1 MGKEFTRVKDPERLK
16 EGDLLVVPAAPKPLS
31 LGTLSRCGMS
41 VGFTVRSRND
51 ATLVSH
57 WLVGTRPG
65 PRVFLAAGVNHQAR
79 ESEEQL
85 LLGLDAVKARDPE
98 DPRIYAASLVP
109 FGPLARDLEWSWRQ
123 WAGCWNDVTRGAVA
137 KRLAELCGD
146 DMVLR
151 SEPDR
156 NGAPARD
163 LAASCAWD
171 NATVTGFDHKDTS
184 DNWFPTVKRR
194 RDRSGSENSFSLKS
208 LMDWDNMDWDNN
220 EYLPSKK
227 MRMYVSGTFLVNLA
241 KRGAYV
247 LRPSEGFRDAVT
259 TRIAGECMDEL
270 RRRFLDRIVSVR
282 MFAALLAADVKC
294 DCARAK
300 KLLSLARVVR
310 RNTRPLARSMLRELG
325 VKI

>member
-16 EGDLLVVPAAPKPLS
+16 EGDLLVVPATKPLS

-41 VGFTVRSRND
+41 IGFTGRSSND

-57 WLVGTRPG
+57 WLAGIRTDPK
-65 PRVFLAAGVNHQAR
+65 VFLAAEVDHRAR

-85 LLGLDAVKARDPE
+85 LLGLDAVKTRDPE

-109 FGPLARDLEWSWRQ
+109 FGPLAEGLEWSWRQ
-123 WAGCWNDVTRGAVA
+123 WAGCWNDVTGGAVA

-151 SEPDR
+151 SEPGK
-156 NGAPARD
+156 NGAPAED

-171 NATVTGFDHKDTS
+171 NAAVTGFDSGDES
-184 DNWFPTVKRR
+184 DDWFPTAERR
-194 RDRSGSENSFSLKS
+194 MYRSGNENPFALKS
-208 LMDWDNMDWDNN
+208 LMDWDDNG
-220 EYLPSKK
+220 YPSSKK
-227 MRMYVSGTFLVNLA
+227 TRMRVSGAFLANLA

-247 LRPSEGFRDAVT
+247 LRPPEGFRDAVT
-259 TRIAGECMDEL
+259 TRIAGECMDAL
-270 RRRFLDRIVSVR
+270 RRRFLDRIVSAR
-282 MFAALLAADVKC
+282 KFAGLLAADARR
-294 DCARAK
+294 DCARVK
-300 KLLSLARVVR
+300 KLLSLARVVGKD
-310 RNTRPLARSMLRELG
+310 TRPLARSILRELG

>member
-1 MGKEFTRVKDPERLK
+1 MGKEFTRVKDPERLRG
-16 EGDLLVVPAAPKPLS
+16 GDLLVVPAAPKPLS

-41 VGFTVRSRND
+41 VGFTGRSRND

-57 WLVGTRPG
+57 WLAGTRPG
-65 PRVFLAAGVNHQAR
+65 PKVFLAAGVNRRAR

-85 LLGLDAVKARDPE
+85 LLGLDAVKTRDPE
-98 DPRIYAASLVP
+98 DPRIYSASLVP
-109 FGPLARDLEWSWRQ
+109 FGPLAGGLEWSWRQ
-123 WAGCWNDVTRGAVA
+123 WAGCWNDVTGGAVA

-146 DMVLR
+146 GMVLG
-151 SEPDR
+151 SEPDG

-171 NATVTGFDHKDTS
+171 NAAVTGLDRENRS
-184 DNWFPTVKRR
+184 DDWFPTVGGRMY
-194 RDRSGSENSFSLKS
+194 RSGGENPFALKS
-208 LMDWDNMDWDNN
+208 LVDWDDNGC
-220 EYLPSKK
+220 LSSKK
-227 MRMYVSGTFLVNLA
+227 TRMYVSGAFLVNLA

-270 RRRFLDRIVSVR
+270 RRRFLDRIASAR
-282 MFAALLAADVKC
+282 KFAALLAADVRR

-300 KLLSLARVVR
+300 RLLSLARVAR
-310 RNTRPLARSMLRELG
+310 GDARPLARSMLRELG

>member
-41 VGFTVRSRND
+41 VGYTGRSHND

-57 WLVGTRPG
+57 WLAGARPG
-65 PRVFLAAGVNHQAR
+65 PKVFLAAGVNHRPR

-98 DPRIYAASLVP
+98 DPRMYAASLVP
-109 FGPLARDLEWSWRQ
+109 FGPLAGGLEWSWRQ
-123 WAGCWNDVTRGAVA
+123 WAGCWNDVTGGAVA
-137 KRLAELCGD
+137 KRLAEFCGD

-151 SEPDR
+151 SDPGG
-156 NGAPARD
+156 NGAPAGD

-171 NATVTGFDHKDTS
+171 NAAVTGLDHGDRS
-184 DNWFPTVKRR
+184 DDWFPTVKRR
-194 RDRSGSENSFSLKS
+194 MYRSGENPFALRS
-208 LMDWDNMDWDNN
+208 LMDRDDNG
-220 EYLPSKK
+220 YLASKK
-227 MRMYVSGTFLVNLA
+227 TRMCVSGAFLVNLV

-270 RRRFLDRIVSVR
+270 RRRFLDRIASAR
-282 MFAALLAADVKC
+282 KFAALLAADVRC

-300 KLLSLARVVR
+300 RLLSLARVAKGGA
-310 RNTRPLARSMLRELG
+310 RPLARSVLRELG

>member
-41 VGFTVRSRND
+41 VGFTGRSHND

-65 PRVFLAAGVNHQAR
+65 HRVFLAAGVNHRAR

-98 DPRIYAASLVP
+98 DPRMYAASLVP
-109 FGPLARDLEWSWRQ
+109 FGPLAGGLEWSWRQ
-123 WAGCWNDVTRGAVA
+123 WAGCWNDVTGGAVA

-146 DMVLR
+146 DMVLG
-151 SEPDR
+151 SEPGG
-156 NGAPARD
+156 NGAPAGD

-171 NATVTGFDHKDTS
+171 NAAVTGLDHGDKS
-184 DNWFPTVKRR
+184 DDWFPTVGRR
-194 RDRSGSENSFSLKS
+194 MYRGGENTFALRS
-208 LMDWDNMDWDNN
+208 LMDRDDNG
-220 EYLPSKK
+220 YLSSKK
-227 MRMYVSGTFLVNLA
+227 TRMYVSGAFLVNLV

-270 RRRFLDRIVSVR
+270 RRRFLDRIASAR
-282 MFAALLAADVKC
+282 KFAALLAADARR

-300 KLLSLARVVR
+300 RLLSLARAAR
-310 RNTRPLARSMLRELG
+310 GDTRPLARSMLRELG

>member
-41 VGFTVRSRND
+41 IGFTGRSRND

-57 WLVGTRPG
+57 WLAGTRPE
-65 PRVFLAAGVNHQAR
+65 PRVFLAAGVNHQAG

-85 LLGLDAVKARDPE
+85 LIGLDAVKARDPE
-98 DPRIYAASLVP
+98 DPRVYAASLVP
-109 FGPLARDLEWSWRQ
+109 FGPLAGGLEWSWRQ

-137 KRLAELCGD
+137 KRLAEFCGD
-146 DMVLR
+146 DMVLGP
-151 SEPDR
+151 EPDR
-156 NGAPARD
+156 NGAPAGD

-171 NATVTGFDHKDTS
+171 NATVTGFDHENKS
-184 DNWFPTVKRR
+184 DDWFPTVGRR
-194 RDRSGSENSFSLKS
+194 MCRSGGENPFSLRS
-208 LMDWDNMDWDNN
+208 LMDRDDNG
-220 EYLPSKK
+220 YLPSKK
-227 MRMYVSGTFLVNLA
+227 TRMYVSGEFLVNLV

-247 LRPSEGFRDAVT
+247 LRPPEWFRDAVT

-270 RRRFLDRIVSVR
+270 RRRFLDRIASAR
-282 MFAALLAADVKC
+282 KFAALLAADVRR

-300 KLLSLARVVR
+300 RLLSLARVAR
-310 RNTRPLARSMLRELG
+310 GDARPLARSMLRELG

>member
-16 EGDLLVVPAAPKPLS
+16 EGDLLVVPAEPKPLS

-41 VGFTVRSRND
+41 IGFTRRSRND

-57 WLVGTRPG
+57 WLAG
-65 PRVFLAAGVNHQAR
+65 PRPEPKVFLAAGVNHRAR

-98 DPRIYAASLVP
+98 DPRMYAASLVP
-109 FGPLARDLEWSWRQ
+109 FGPLAGDLEWSWRQ

-151 SEPDR
+151 SEPDGK
-156 NGAPARD
+156 GAPARD

-171 NATVTGFDHKDTS
+171 NAAVTEFDHEAKS
-184 DNWFPTVKRR
+184 DDWFPTAGRR
-194 RDRSGSENSFSLKS
+194 RYWSGGENPFALRS
-208 LMDWDNMDWDNN
+208 LMDRDNN
-220 EYLPSKK
+220 GYLSPEKT
-227 MRMYVSGTFLVNLA
+227 RMYVSGEFLVNLV

-247 LRPSEGFRDAVT
+247 LRPPEWFRDAVT

-270 RRRFLDRIVSVR
+270 RRRFLDRIVSAR
-282 MFAALLAADVKC
+282 KFAALLAADVRC

-300 KLLSLARVVR
+300 RLLSLARAVR
-310 RNTRPLARSMLRELG
+310 RDTRPLARSMLRELG

>member
-57 WLVGTRPG
+57 WLAGTRPETK
-65 PRVFLAAGVNHQAR
+65 VFLAAGVNHQSR

-98 DPRIYAASLVP
+98 DPRVYAASLVP
-109 FGPLARDLEWSWRQ
+109 FGPLAGGLEWSWRQ

-137 KRLAELCGD
+137 KRIAELCGD

-156 NGAPARD
+156 NGAPAKD

-171 NATVTGFDHKDTS
+171 NATVTGFDHKDKS
-184 DNWFPTVKRR
+184 DDWFPTVGRR
-194 RDRSGSENSFSLKS
+194 GYRSGRENPFSLKS
-208 LMDWDNMDWDNN
+208 LMDWDDNG
-220 EYLPSKK
+220 YLPSKK
-227 MRMYVSGTFLVNLA
+227 IRMYVSGAFLVNLV

-247 LRPSEGFRDAVT
+247 LRPPEWFRDAVT

-282 MFAALLAADVKC
+282 MFAALLAADVKR

-310 RNTRPLARSMLRELG
+310 KDTRPLARSMLRELG

>member
-16 EGDLLVVPAAPKPLS
+16 EGDLLVVPAAPKPLG

-41 VGFTVRSRND
+41 IGFTDRSRND

-57 WLVGTRPG
+57 WLAGARPEH
-65 PRVFLAAGVNHQAR
+65 RVFLAAGVNHRPR

-109 FGPLARDLEWSWRQ
+109 FGPLAGDLEWSWRQ
-123 WAGCWNDVTRGAVA
+123 WAGCWNDVTGGAVA
-137 KRLAELCGD
+137 RRLAELCGD
-146 DMVLR
+146 DMVLG
-151 SEPDR
+151 SEPGG
-156 NGAPARD
+156 NGAPAGD

-171 NATVTGFDHKDTS
+171 NADVTGLDHEAKS
-184 DNWFPTVKRR
+184 DDWFPTAGRR
-194 RDRSGSENSFSLKS
+194 MYRSGGENPFALRS
-208 LMDWDNMDWDNN
+208 LMDRDDNG
-220 EYLPSKK
+220 YLSSRKT
-227 MRMYVSGTFLVNLA
+227 RMYVSGAFLVNLV

-270 RRRFLDRIVSVR
+270 RRRFLDRVVSAR
-282 MFAALLAADVKC
+282 KFAALLAADVRR

-300 KLLSLARVVR
+300 RLLSLARAAR
-310 RNTRPLARSMLRELG
+310 GGTRPLARSALRELG

>member
-41 VGFTVRSRND
+41 VGFTGRSRND
-51 ATLVSH
+51 AALVSH
-57 WLVGTRPG
+57 WLAGTRPG
-65 PRVFLAAGVNHQAR
+65 HRVFLAAGVSHRAR

-98 DPRIYAASLVP
+98 DPLMYAASLVP
-109 FGPLARDLEWSWRQ
+109 FGPLAEGLEWSWRQ
-123 WAGCWNDVTRGAVA
+123 WAGCWNDVTGGAVA

-146 DMVLR
+146 DMVLG
-151 SEPDR
+151 SKPGE
-156 NGAPARD
+156 NGAPDRD

-171 NATVTGFDHKDTS
+171 NTAVTGLDHGDRS
-184 DNWFPTVKRR
+184 DDWFPTVGRR
-194 RDRSGSENSFSLKS
+194 MYRSGGENPFALRS
-208 LMDWDNMDWDNN
+208 LMDRDDNG
-220 EYLPSKK
+220 YLSSKK
-227 MRMYVSGTFLVNLA
+227 TRMYVSGAFLVNLV

-270 RRRFLDRIVSVR
+270 RRRFLDRIASAR
-282 MFAALLAADVKC
+282 KFAALLAADVRR

-300 KLLSLARVVR
+300 RLLSLARAAR
-310 RNTRPLARSMLRELG
+310 GGTRPLARSMLRELG
-325 VKI
+325 VEI

>member
-16 EGDLLVVPAAPKPLS
+16 EGDLLVVPAAPEPLS

-41 VGFTVRSRND
+41 IGFTGRSNNNV
-51 ATLVSH
+51 TLVSH
-57 WLVGTRPG
+57 WLAGTRPE
-65 PRVFLAAGVNHQAR
+65 PKVFLAAGVNHQAR

-109 FGPLARDLEWSWRQ
+109 FGPLAGGLEWSWRQ

-137 KRLAELCGD
+137 KRLAEFCD

-156 NGAPARD
+156 KGAPARD

-171 NATVTGFDHKDTS
+171 NAAVTGLDHENKS
-184 DNWFPTVKRR
+184 DDWFPT
-194 RDRSGSENSFSLKS
+194 SENPFSLRS
-208 LMDWDNMDWDNN
+208 LMDWNNN
-220 EYLPSKK
+220 ECLSSKK
-227 MRMYVSGTFLVNLA
+227 TRMYVSGGFLVNLV

-247 LRPSEGFRDAVT
+247 LRPPEWFRDAVT

-270 RRRFLDRIVSVR
+270 RRRFLDRIVSAR
-282 MFAALLAADVKC
+282 KFAALLAADVRC

-300 KLLSLARVVR
+300 RLLSLARVAR
-310 RNTRPLARSMLRELG
+310 GDTRPLARSMLRELG

>member
-41 VGFTVRSRND
+41 IGFTVRSRNN

-57 WLVGTRPG
+57 WLAGTRPE
-65 PRVFLAAGVNHQAR
+65 PRVFLAAGVNHHAR

-85 LLGLDAVKARDPE
+85 LIGLDAVKARDPE

-109 FGPLARDLEWSWRQ
+109 FGPLAGGLEWSWRQ

-137 KRLAELCGD
+137 KRLAEYCGD

-151 SEPDR
+151 SEPDK

-171 NATVTGFDHKDTS
+171 NDTVTGLDHENKS
-184 DNWFPTVKRR
+184 DDWFPTSK
-194 RDRSGSENSFSLKS
+194 NPFALKS
-208 LMDWDNMDWDNN
+208 LMDWDNNGC
-220 EYLPSKK
+220 LSRKK
-227 MRMYVSGTFLVNLA
+227 TRMYVSGEFLVNLV

-270 RRRFLDRIVSVR
+270 RRRFLDRIASAR
-282 MFAALLAADVKC
+282 KFAALLAADVRC

-300 KLLSLARVVR
+300 RLLSLARVAR
-310 RNTRPLARSMLRELG
+310 GDARPLARSMLRELG

>member
-41 VGFTVRSRND
+41 VGYTGRSHND

-57 WLVGTRPG
+57 WLAGARPG
-65 PRVFLAAGVNHQAR
+65 PKVFLAAGVNHRPR

-98 DPRIYAASLVP
+98 DPRMYAASLVP
-109 FGPLARDLEWSWRQ
+109 FGPLAGGLEWSWRQ
-123 WAGCWNDVTRGAVA
+123 WAGCWNDVTGGAVA
-137 KRLAELCGD
+137 KRLAEFCDD

-151 SEPDR
+151 SDPGE
-156 NGAPARD
+156 NGAPAGD

-171 NATVTGFDHKDTS
+171 NAAVAGLDHGDRS
-184 DNWFPTVKRR
+184 DDWFPTVKRR
-194 RDRSGSENSFSLKS
+194 MYRSGENPFALRS
-208 LMDWDNMDWDNN
+208 LMDRDDNG
-220 EYLPSKK
+220 YLSSKK
-227 MRMYVSGTFLVNLA
+227 TRMYVSGAFLVNLV

-270 RRRFLDRIVSVR
+270 RRRFLDRIASAR
-282 MFAALLAADVKC
+282 KFAALLAADVRC

-300 KLLSLARVVR
+300 RLLSLARVAKGGA
-310 RNTRPLARSMLRELG
+310 RPLARSVLRELG

>member
-41 VGFTVRSRND
+41 IGFTGRSHND

-57 WLVGTRPG
+57 WLAGTRPG
-65 PRVFLAAGVNHQAR
+65 PRVFLAAGVNHRPR

-98 DPRIYAASLVP
+98 DPRMYAASLVP
-109 FGPLARDLEWSWRQ
+109 FGPLAGGLEWSWRQ
-123 WAGCWNDVTRGAVA
+123 WAGCWNDVTGGAVA

-146 DMVLR
+146 DMVLG
-151 SEPDR
+151 SEPGRD
-156 NGAPARD
+156 GAPAGD

-171 NATVTGFDHKDTS
+171 NAAVAGLDHGDKS
-184 DNWFPTVKRR
+184 DDWFPTAGRR
-194 RDRSGSENSFSLKS
+194 MYRSGGENPFALRS
-208 LMDWDNMDWDNN
+208 LMDQDNN
-220 EYLPSKK
+220 NGYLSSRKT
-227 MRMYVSGTFLVNLA
+227 RMYVSGAFLVNLA

-270 RRRFLDRIVSVR
+270 RRRFLDRIVSAR
-282 MFAALLAADVKC
+282 KFAALLAADVRR
-294 DCARAK
+294 DCARARG
-300 KLLSLARVVR
+300 LLSLARAAR
-310 RNTRPLARSMLRELG
+310 GDTRPLARSVLRELG

>member
-16 EGDLLVVPAAPKPLS
+16 EGDLLVVPAAPKPLG

-41 VGFTVRSRND
+41 IGFTDRSRND

-57 WLVGTRPG
+57 WLAGTRPG
-65 PRVFLAAGVNHQAR
+65 PKVFLAAGVNHRPR

-98 DPRIYAASLVP
+98 DPRMYAASLVP
-109 FGPLARDLEWSWRQ
+109 FGPLAGDLEWSWRQ
-123 WAGCWNDVTRGAVA
+123 WAGCWNDVTGGAVA

-146 DMVLR
+146 GMVLG
-151 SEPDR
+151 SEPGKD
-156 NGAPARD
+156 GAPAGD

-171 NATVTGFDHKDTS
+171 NAAVTGLDHENKS
-184 DNWFPTVKRR
+184 DDWFPTVRR
-194 RDRSGSENSFSLKS
+194 RMYRSGGENPFALRS
-208 LMDWDNMDWDNN
+208 LMDRDDNG
-220 EYLPSKK
+220 YLPPKK
-227 MRMYVSGTFLVNLA
+227 TRMYVSGAFLVNLV

-270 RRRFLDRIVSVR
+270 RRRFLDRIASAR
-282 MFAALLAADVKC
+282 KFAALLAADVRR

-300 KLLSLARVVR
+300 RLLSLARVAR
-310 RNTRPLARSMLRELG
+310 GGARPLARSMLRELG

>member
-41 VGFTVRSRND
+41 VGYTGRSHND

-57 WLVGTRPG
+57 WLAGTRPG
-65 PRVFLAAGVNHQAR
+65 PKVFLAAGVNHRPR

-98 DPRIYAASLVP
+98 DPRMYAASLVP
-109 FGPLARDLEWSWRQ
+109 FGPLAGGLEWSWRQ
-123 WAGCWNDVTRGAVA
+123 WAGCWNDVTGGAVA
-137 KRLAELCGD
+137 KRLAEFCGD

-151 SEPDR
+151 SDPGG
-156 NGAPARD
+156 NGAPAGD

-171 NATVTGFDHKDTS
+171 NAAVTGLDHGDRS
-184 DNWFPTVKRR
+184 DDWFPTVKRR
-194 RDRSGSENSFSLKS
+194 MYRSGENPFALRS
-208 LMDWDNMDWDNN
+208 LMDRDDNG
-220 EYLPSKK
+220 YLSSKK
-227 MRMYVSGTFLVNLA
+227 TRMYVSGAFLVNLV

-270 RRRFLDRIVSVR
+270 RRRFLDRIASAR
-282 MFAALLAADVKC
+282 KFAALLAADVRC

-300 KLLSLARVVR
+300 RLLSLARVAKGGA
-310 RNTRPLARSMLRELG
+310 RPLARSVLRELG

>member
-41 VGFTVRSRND
+41 VGSTGRSRND
-51 ATLVSH
+51 AALVSH
-57 WLVGTRPG
+57 WLAGTRPG

-98 DPRIYAASLVP
+98 DPRVYAASLVP
-109 FGPLARDLEWSWRQ
+109 FGPLAGGLEWSWRQ
-123 WAGCWNDVTRGAVA
+123 WAGCWNDVTGGAVA
-137 KRLAELCGD
+137 KRLAEFCDD

-151 SEPDR
+151 SEPDN

-171 NATVTGFDHKDTS
+171 NATVTGFDHENKS
-184 DNWFPTVKRR
+184 DDWFPTVGRR
-194 RDRSGSENSFSLKS
+194 MYRSGGESPFALKS
-208 LMDWDNMDWDNN
+208 LMDRDDNG
-220 EYLPSKK
+220 YLPSRKT
-227 MRMYVSGTFLVNLA
+227 RMYVSGAFLVNLA

-247 LRPSEGFRDAVT
+247 LRPPEWFRDAVT
-259 TRIAGECMDEL
+259 TRIAGECMDKL
-270 RRRFLDRIVSVR
+270 RRRFLDRIVSAR
-282 MFAALLAADVKC
+282 KFAALLAADVRC

-300 KLLSLARVVR
+300 RLLSLARVAKGD
-310 RNTRPLARSMLRELG
+310 TRPLARSMLRELG

>member
-41 VGFTVRSRND
+41 VGFTCRSRNS

-57 WLVGTRPG
+57 WLAGARPE
-65 PRVFLAAGVNHQAR
+65 PRVFLAAGVSHHPR

-85 LLGLDAVKARDPE
+85 LLGLDAVMARDPE
-98 DPRIYAASLVP
+98 DPRMYAASLVP
-109 FGPLARDLEWSWRQ
+109 FGPLAGGLEWSWRQ
-123 WAGCWNDVTRGAVA
+123 WAGCWNDVTGGAVA
-137 KRLAELCGD
+137 KRLAEFCGD

-156 NGAPARD
+156 NGAPAGD

-171 NATVTGFDHKDTS
+171 NATVTGFDHKDES
-184 DNWFPTVKRR
+184 DDWFPTVKRR
-194 RDRSGSENSFSLKS
+194 RYRSDGESPFALRS
-208 LMDWDNMDWDNN
+208 LMDWDNNGC
-220 EYLPSKK
+220 LSSKK
-227 MRMYVSGTFLVNLA
+227 TRMYVSGAFLVNLA

-270 RRRFLDRIVSVR
+270 RRRFLDRIVSAR
-282 MFAALLAADVKC
+282 KFAALLAADVRC

-300 KLLSLARVVR
+300 RLLSLARVAR
-310 RNTRPLARSMLRELG
+310 GDTRPLARSMLSELG